1 MCPASS
7 THLLQLH
14 RPVAIKLVKYFLTPP
29 AIQLP
34 TEPDE
39 PLHPASSEPSSFTSA
54 QPTPITSSGRPKPHT
69 DRTIA
74 FDFSIARL
82 SLLVEEPRRR
92 AELAMY
98 VLPRG
103 LESAWS
109 MMRGRGYVPFI
120 PFGEVVLSA
129 SAMSMVMATYQNDP
143 EHLSGLV
150 RRVLY
155 QFIGPN

>member
-1 MCPASS
+1 MKNQAHGSHWAKA
-7 THLLQLH
+7 HLPPNIRQ
-14 RPVAIKLVKYFLTPP
+14 ALVGRT
-29 AIQLP
+29 
-34 TEPDE
+34 
-39 PLHPASSEPSSFTSA
+39 SFWA
-54 QPTPITSSGRPKPHT
+54 L
-69 DRTIA
+69 A
-74 FDFSIARL
+74 FSVGL
-82 SLLVEEPRRR
+82 SLFVEEPRRR

-109 MMRGRGYVPFI
+109 MMRGKGYVPFI
-120 PFGEVVLSA
+120 PFGDAVLSA
-129 SAMSMVMATYQNDP
+129 SAMSMVMATYQHDP